1 MQQEKLQR
9 ESAKNEKK
17 GKVFHYADIEKVHT
31 ETPIETRDDNSPKA
45 GTVIQAAVRV
55 ECPNECLN
63 E

>member
-1 MQQEKLQR
+1 MR
-9 ESAKNEKK
+9 KK